1 MKLYEFIFRE
11 LHGNISYFGNFMGT
25 FGFTRELLELCCIG
39 LAKFSPSL
47 WEEEELGCVARGG
60 EGGGA

>member
-25 FGFTRELLELCCIG
+25 FSVTGELLELCCIG
-39 LAKFSPSL
+39 LLSFPLRCGRKRS
-47 WEEEELGCVARGG
+47 WVRGKRW
-60 EGGGA
+60 